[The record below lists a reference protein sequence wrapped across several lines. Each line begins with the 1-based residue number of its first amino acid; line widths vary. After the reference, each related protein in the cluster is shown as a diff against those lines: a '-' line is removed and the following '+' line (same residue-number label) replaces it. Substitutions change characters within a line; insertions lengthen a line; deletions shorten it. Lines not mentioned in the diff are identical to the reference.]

1 MPLRRFRRMVGP
13 MGGTDEVIYLVVLCL
28 AWCVT
33 GTQAAAQ
40 KKVQCVCSPQD
51 GFNRYH
57 ISPPMADVVD
67 EATDYCTTAWT
78 CNTTECAHYDYEEPE
93 KKDAMRFLPPVVNA
107 SFAAVDVESHVDSVV
122 VTVDCPQKGFVA
134 KDLPCP
140 CEKSSPST
148 PSIPTNQD
156 HKGDSQGAPE
166 RPPDNEDGDPL
177 KTILPWVIFVAIFVT
192 LFGSV
197 AVVLLIKRC
206 KKIPEPNGQQPE
218 QQPQQQQEAFV
229 LVPMNNPD
237 ESEVNIQP
245 PADIDMHI
253 DIQQS

>member
-13 MGGTDEVIYLVVLCL
+13 MGDTDKIIYLVVLCL
-28 AWCVT
+28 AWCVNV
-33 GTQAAAQ
+33 TQSAAQ
-40 KKVQCVCSPQD
+40 KKVQCVCSLQD
-51 GFNRYH
+51 GFRQYH

-67 EATDYCTTAWT
+67 EAKDYCTTAWT

-107 SFAAVDVESHVDSVV
+107 SFEAVDVESHVESVV

-156 HKGDSQGAPE
+156 HKGDSQGPPE
-166 RPPDNEDGDPL
+166 RPVQSPPDNEDGVPL
-177 KTILPWVIFVAIFVT
+177 KTILPWVIFVVVT

-206 KKIPEPNGQQPE
+206 RKNPEPNGREPG
-218 QQPQQQQEAFV
+218 QQPQQPEAFA
-229 LVPMNNPD
+229 LVPTNNPD
-237 ESEVNIQP
+237 ESEVNILF
-245 PADIDMHI
+245 
-253 DIQQS
+253 